1 MLADLFV
8 VLLAL
13 LAFVI
18 ISLVMI
24 DKKEAVDDAYERGW
38 LDGYKACEDDQY
50 LTAKA
55 DCASSVKRVA

>member
-13 LAFVI
+13 LAVAI

-38 LDGYKACEDDQY
+38 LDGYNACEDDQY
-50 LTAKA
+50 LANKA
-55 DCASSVKRVA
+55 ECASVKRVA

>member
-13 LAFVI
+13 LAVVI
-18 ISLVMI
+18 ISFVMI
-24 DKKEAVDDAYERGW
+24 DKKDAVDDAYERGF
-38 LDGYKACEDDQY
+38 LDGCKACEDDQH

-55 DCASSVKRVA
+55 DCASVKRVA